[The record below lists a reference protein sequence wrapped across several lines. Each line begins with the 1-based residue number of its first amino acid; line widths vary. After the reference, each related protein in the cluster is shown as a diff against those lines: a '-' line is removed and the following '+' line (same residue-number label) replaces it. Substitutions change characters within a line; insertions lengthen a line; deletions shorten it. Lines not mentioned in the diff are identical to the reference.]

1 MHPNTQNMPAN
12 AGAAA
17 LRTFFNI
24 MEKWGLDNDQ
34 AQVLLAIPR
43 TTFFNWRK
51 NPDTAR
57 VTHDTLERLSYLL
70 GIFKSLRLVYS
81 ENCLADSWLTR
92 QNDNPLFGGK
102 PPLERMLGGQVA
114 DLYITRQLLDARRGV
129 V

>member
-1 MHPNTQNMPAN
+1 MLPDTQNMPAN

-34 AQVLLAIPR
+34 AQILLAIPR

-51 NPDTAR
+51 NPDSAR

-70 GIFKSLRLVYS
+70 GIFKSLRLIYS

-92 QNDNPLFGGK
+92 PNDNPLFGGK